1 MAITGPL
8 SEANNTL
15 PGRETLFHVLLRS
28 SENFSD
34 DIAYI
39 YQAAGEEV
47 RVKYSK
53 VFEDVLLL
61 ARALADK
68 GVSADD
74 RVMFLS
80 DNCYAWIVTDL
91 AIMSL
96 GAVTVPRGSDTPS
109 RELIYI
115 IENSSCSHLVVE
127 TRELLER
134 HKDILA
140 KVKGLKTIF
149 VMEGPAIHSLFG
161 KTYSYEELLKDHTYS
176 EHDVQQFIDRGNTIK
191 GADLLTVIYTSGTTG
206 MPKGVITWIVF
217 PI

>member
-1 MAITGPL
+1 MAITRPV
-8 SEANNTL
+8 SKKNDIL
-15 PGRETLFHVLLRS
+15 PGKETLFHVLLRS
-28 SENFSD
+28 SEKFSD

-109 RELIYI
+109 QELTYI
-115 IENSSCSHLVVE
+115 IKNSNCSHLVVE
-127 TRELLER
+127 TWELLER
-134 HKDILA
+134 HKDIIER
-140 KVKGLKTIF
+140 VKGLQTIF
-149 VMEGPAIHSLFG
+149 VMAGPADHSLFG
-161 KTYSYEELLKDHTYS
+161 KTYS
-176 EHDVQQFIDRGNTIK
+176 
-191 GADLLTVIYTSGTTG
+191 
-206 MPKGVITWIVF
+206 
-217 PI
+217 

>member
-1 MAITGPL
+1 MEIAESV
-8 SEANNTL
+8 SEKNDVL
-15 PGRETLFHVLLRS
+15 PKRETLFHVLLGS
-28 SENFSD
+28 SEKFSD

-39 YQAAGEEV
+39 YQAAGSEI

-53 VFEDVLLL
+53 VFEDILLL
-61 ARALADK
+61 ARALAAK

-109 RELIYI
+109 LELNYI

-134 HKDILA
+134 HQDIIKRA
-140 KVKGLKTIF
+140 TSLKTVF
-149 VMEGPAIHSLFG
+149 VMEGPAIHSVLG
-161 KTYSYEELLKDHTYS
+161 KTHSYQELLEVY
-176 EHDVQQFIDRGNTIK
+176 G
-191 GADLLTVIYTSGTTG
+191 
-206 MPKGVITWIVF
+206 GVSS
-217 PI
+217 P